1 MHPGTFEY
9 RSAKSV
15 DDALDLL
22 ADHPDAE
29 MLAGGQSLLPA
40 ITNGEADPDVVV
52 DIGEIDAI
60 RGVEVRNDVVEI
72 GAATTYAELQDA
84 DRLRNDAVAL
94 AEAVSVIGDEQ
105 VRNRGTI
112 GGNLAHPVRVSDL
125 SAAVIASDATIV
137 TKGPHSE
144 RRIAAADFF
153 APNPATDLAADELL
167 TSVEVPVSTVNTGG
181 AYVKQQSVTMRY
193 SLLGVAARLTVEGGQ
208 VSTVSVAANGVTER
222 GVGLEPVEDALRG
235 KRLEADTIETAA
247 SRALDGIDTEAM
259 IDDDQASAAYRAD
272 LLPTYTEQALE
283 CAAERAGVDVPA

>member
-1 MHPGTFEY
+1 MHPGTYEY
-9 RSAKSV
+9 LSAESV
-15 DDALDLL
+15 DHALDLL
-22 ADHPDAE
+22 VDHPDAE
-29 MLAGGQSLLPA
+29 LLAGGHSLLPA
-40 ITNGEADPDVVV
+40 ITNEAADPDVVV
-52 DIGEIDAI
+52 DISEIDAI
-60 RGVEVRNDVVEI
+60 RGIEVTDDVVEI
-72 GAATTYAELQDA
+72 GAVTTYAELQDA
-84 DRLRNDAVAL
+84 ARLRDAATAV

-125 SAAVIASDATIV
+125 SAAIIASDATIV
-137 TKGPHSE
+137 TVGPHSE

-167 TSVEVPVSTVNTGG
+167 TTVEIPASTGETGG

-193 SLLGVAARLTVEGGQ
+193 SLLGVAARMTVEGDR
-208 VSTVSVAANGVTER
+208 VSAIRVAANGVTER
-222 GVGLEPVEDALRG
+222 GVGLEPVEDTLRG
-235 KRLEADTIETAA
+235 ERLDGDTIETAA

-283 CAAERAGVDVPA
+283 TAAERAGVDVPA